1 MVIKRKT
8 KTTAAYYRYKKA
20 IKHSAKRQGSHL
32 LATAEC
38 ADGDL
43 REFDLETRVITN
55 ENIIILEMF
64 HSCAL
69 NK

>member
-1 MVIKRKT
+1 MRRRISKQ
-8 KTTAAYYRYKKA
+8 
-20 IKHSAKRQGSHL
+20 HSNDESSLRNLKLPSQWAPD
-32 LATAEC
+32 
-38 ADGDL
+38 DGDQ

-55 ENIIILEMF
+55 ENIIIPKMF